1 MKELKQYI
9 LEAKLNVDT
18 VIKTYL
24 DNFDKLSDTHKQHF
38 QSRLSL
44 CGEYETPSKDTFK
57 PVADK
62 IRDIL
67 KHIDNDELIYIRDE
81 YALAP
86 YMKNQ
91 KKKPV
96 KDFLSS
102 IANHDALYYIACEE
116 LFTAYIIL
124 LRNDAVDLL
133 SNKTIKSI
141 NKIDIDRILAIHNL
155 NTFGCRDHCGTIY
168 INLIGALMT
177 IYPEN
182 QDIKDAWI
190 SSRRY
195 YNTYF
200 DVNEIFLYAIT
211 HIIINATNFYTKQID
226 VNEYKLELSHIEETL
241 KYLRQKDY
249 KSKELSLDVIAEI
262 GLCDKILQGKE
273 WKHVAEFLRT
283 KINQETNIIQN
294 VSKSVKDNLDRNEHC
309 NILYIMLNKLTL

>member
-102 IANHDALYYIACEE
+102 IVNHDALYYIACEE

-124 LRNDAVDLL
+124 LRNV
-133 SNKTIKSI
+133 I
-141 NKIDIDRILAIHNL
+141 
-155 NTFGCRDHCGTIY
+155 FC
-168 INLIGALMT
+168 
-177 IYPEN
+177 
-182 QDIKDAWI
+182 
-190 SSRRY
+190 
-195 YNTYF
+195 
-200 DVNEIFLYAIT
+200 IFLISVV
-211 HIIINATNFYTKQID
+211 TNC
-226 VNEYKLELSHIEETL
+226 L
-241 KYLRQKDY
+241 
-249 KSKELSLDVIAEI
+249 
-262 GLCDKILQGKE
+262 
-273 WKHVAEFLRT
+273 
-283 KINQETNIIQN
+283 
-294 VSKSVKDNLDRNEHC
+294 
-309 NILYIMLNKLTL
+309 